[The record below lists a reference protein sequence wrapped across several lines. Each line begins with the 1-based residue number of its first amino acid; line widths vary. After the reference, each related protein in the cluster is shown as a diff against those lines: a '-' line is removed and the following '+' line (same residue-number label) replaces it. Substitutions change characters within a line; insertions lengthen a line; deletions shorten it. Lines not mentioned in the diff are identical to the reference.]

1 MNTDKSNQY
10 VRIHLEGGGTYYE
23 RLEHVGE
30 QVLNE
35 LDGADIDQPIALTF
49 TLVKMTDEEFSN
61 LPDFEGH

>member
-1 MNTDKSNQY
+1 MTAAPTQY

-23 RLEHVGE
+23 KLEHVGE

-35 LDGADIDQPIALTF
+35 LDGADIDQPI
-49 TLVKMTDEEFSN
+49 TLVLTLVAMTDEEFTN